1 MSALTPRLRAWLGTL
16 AQPDQQTGQIAL
28 ALAEESYTSVEII
41 VAEDVER
48 LLALPKMEAVKPGAK
63 IAIKK
68 KLPELKVIL
77 LYYLSLC
84 SSVLHTSCF
93 YTCKQYSHFQNA
105 CLFFSEKRIYIG
117 TERCRKISNQ
127 CISNT

>member
-1 MSALTPRLRAWLGTL
+1 VCGVIYSNTLAYAYAYAYAYIHTYEQIAAEQAAALSRQHMSALTPRLRAWLGTL

-41 VAEDVER
+41 VEEDVER

-68 KLPELKVIL
+68 KLSELKVHICWMFAAHIL
-77 LYYLSLC
+77 NVAGEL
-84 SSVLHTSCF
+84 
-93 YTCKQYSHFQNA
+93 
-105 CLFFSEKRIYIG
+105 
-117 TERCRKISNQ
+117 
-127 CISNT
+127 